1 VLLSDEEIA
10 ERLAQVVAPTP
21 RYTTGVLARY
31 ALLVSSASDGAVLR
45 STV

>member
-10 ERLAQVVAPTP
+10 ARLADVVKPEP

-31 ALLVSSASDGAVLR
+31 ALLVSSASEGAVLR
-45 STV
+45 TVL